1 MNKAKYI
8 ALTIIAFTGILI
20 LTVTVARMLRHREA
34 HIEVSR
40 DLYPVKGIDI
50 SSHNGSI
57 DFAKVVSDTVDFV
70 YIKAS
75 EGENF
80 RDSLFY
86 RNYTGA
92 CRNGLAVGAYHF
104 FRFDREGWRQGH
116 NFLATVRNLRLDLP
130 LAIDVEEWGNASS
143 FDTDDVVRQ
152 LHDMI
157 DYLNE
162 YGKKVIIYTNR
173 DGYNRFIRFRFDGIP
188 VWISSFSPRPL
199 DAEWKLWQHSHKGK
213 IKGIDGDTDIDTY
226 NGDRQSWKEWLEQ
239 FYHD

>member
-1 MNKAKYI
+1 M
-8 ALTIIAFTGILI
+8 
-20 LTVTVARMLRHREA
+20 
-34 HIEVSR
+34 
-40 DLYPVKGIDI
+40 
-50 SSHNGSI
+50 
-57 DFAKVVSDTVDFV
+57 
-70 YIKAS
+70 
-75 EGENF
+75 
-80 RDSLFY
+80 
-86 RNYTGA
+86 
-92 CRNGLAVGAYHF
+92 
-104 FRFDREGWRQGH
+104 
-116 NFLATVRNLRLDLP
+116 RNLRLDLP
-130 LAIDVEEWGNASS
+130 LAIDVEEWGNATN